1 MTQLPKRIR
10 ALKNAYLEAVPSIA
24 INRALAYTEV
34 FKEFE
39 DKGLAKIVL
48 RAKGFKRACETAPIV
63 IHENELIVG
72 HPCGQARA
80 GSLSPDVAWEWLESE
95 LDNISTRPQD
105 PYFITEDNKKIIR
118 ETIFP
123 FWKGKSLAEKCEEFF
138 ADDKNMWEYGVQACI
153 TDLTYHMTSGGGD
166 TSPGFDIILLAK
178 GIKGIQ
184 EEALENLEKI
194 KKSNDVEK
202 ESKIS
207 FYTSCLE
214 VCEGIIAYSTRIAEH
229 AKELA
234 KNEKDLSRK
243 KELEEIA
250 EVNTKVPYHKPQ
262 TFQEALQAVWTIQSL
277 FLLEE
282 NQCSTSLG
290 RVDQYLFPY
299 YENDIKTKKITE
311 AEAFDLIGS
320 FIIKCSEVIWYT
332 PGATA
337 KYFAGFMPFI
347 NMCVGGQKRE
357 GGDATND
364 LTYLI
369 MDAVEKIQI
378 YQPSLACRVHNQSP
392 QKYLEKI
399 VDILKTGLG
408 MPAIHFDDAH
418 IKMMLSKGFDYKDA
432 RDYSLMGCVEPQ
444 KSGKIHQWTA
454 GGFTQWPICI
464 ELALNNGVLKT
475 YGEKVWLETGELSE
489 FDTYEKFEAAVKK
502 QLDYLIDINCR
513 GTVKVQEA
521 YAKHNP
527 SPYMSLFVDGCM
539 ENGKDVTNGGA
550 CLYCG
555 PGSIFAGLATY
566 ADSMAAVKKLVYEEQ
581 KYSLTELKQ
590 ALDNNFENAPQIL
603 KDCKNAPKYGND
615 LDYVDYIARD
625 IIDYTEEKMNS
636 YKSLFGSKQIHGT
649 LSQSFNTPLGEMIGA
664 SPDGRLAYA
673 PLSDGMSPTQGLP
686 NKGATA
692 IIKSVSKLNVESMSL
707 GMSHNMKVTPNFLDT
722 NEGKS
727 ATVSI
732 LKTSSMLGN
741 AQLQYNCVDNTTL
754 LKAQAEPEKYRELIV
769 RVAGY
774 SAFFVELCKEVQDEI
789 ISRATLTS

>member
-1 MTQLPKRIR
+1 MKEISQRVR
-10 ALKNAYLEAVPSIA
+10 ALKQSYLEAVPSLA
-24 INRALAYTEV
+24 INRALAFTEV

-39 DKGLAKIVL
+39 NSNLPKIVL
-48 RAKGFKRACETAPIV
+48 RAKGFKRACEKAPMRIT
-63 IHENELIVG
+63 ENELIVG
-72 HPCGQARA
+72 HPCGKARA
-80 GSLSPDVAWEWLESE
+80 GSLSPDVAWEWLEGE
-95 LDNISTRPQD
+95 LDGIATRPQD
-105 PYFITEDNKKIIR
+105 PYFVSEEDKKSIR
-118 ETIFP
+118 EIIFP
-123 FWKGKSLAEKCEEFF
+123 FWKGKSLAEKCEQYF
-138 ADDKNMWEYGVQACI
+138 ADEPEMWEYGAQACI

-166 TSPGFDIILLAK
+166 TSPGFDIILLEK
-178 GIKGIQ
+178 GIKGIK
-184 EEALENLEKI
+184 EEALENLEKMQN
-194 KKSNDVEK
+194 SNDPEK
-202 ESKIS
+202 EAKIA
-207 FYTSCLE
+207 FYTSALE
-214 VCEGIIAYSTRIAEH
+214 VCEGIVIYANRVSAH
-229 AKELA
+229 ALELA
-234 KNEKDLSRK
+234 SKEENAERK

-250 EVNTKVPYHKPQ
+250 RVNARVPYHTPE
-262 TFQEALQAVWTIQSL
+262 TFQEALQSVWTIQSL

-290 RVDQYLFPY
+290 RVDQYLLPY
-299 YENDIKTKKITE
+299 YTKDIESGKITE
-311 AEAFDLIGS
+311 EEALELIGA

-357 GGDATND
+357 GGDGTND

-369 MDAVEKIQI
+369 MDAVEQIQI

-392 QKYLEKI
+392 EKYLLKI

-464 ELALNNGVLKT
+464 DMALNGGVLKT
-475 YGEKVWLETGELSE
+475 YGDKVWLDSGDIST

-513 GTVKVQEA
+513 GTVLVQKA
-521 YAKHNP
+521 FRDNNP

-539 ENGKDVTNGGA
+539 QNGKDVTSGGA

-566 ADSMAAVKKLVYEEQ
+566 ADSMAAVKKLVYEDK
-581 KYSLTELKQ
+581 KYTLTEMQ
-590 ALDNNFENAPQIL
+590 EALATNFENHPQML
-603 KDCKNAPKYGND
+603 KDCKDAPKFGND
-615 LDYVDYIARD
+615 IDYVDYIARD
-625 IIDYTEEKMNS
+625 IVDYTEEKMNS
-636 YKSLFGSKQIHGT
+636 YKSIFGSKQIHGT
-649 LSQSFNTPLGEMIGA
+649 LSQSFNTPLGEMVGA
-664 SPDGRLAYA
+664 TPDGRLAYA

-686 NKGATA
+686 SKGATA
-692 IIKSVSKLNVESMSL
+692 IVKSVSKVNVESMSL
-707 GMSHNMKVTPNFLDT
+707 GMSHNMKVTPNFLET

-732 LKTSSMLGN
+732 LKASSLLGN
-741 AQLQYNCVDNTTL
+741 AQLQYNCVDNATL
-754 LKAQAEPEKYRELIV
+754 LKAQEKPEDYRELIV

-789 ISRATLTS
+789 ISRASLD